1 MFFCDLQASP
11 ALTGLS
17 ELQEY
22 CGVLL
27 SYVFDSMQ
35 LRFLLAAVLSTR
47 ERQPACIRKHLMPY
61 ATACREAWKPDH
73 GPIGLD

>member
-1 MFFCDLQASP
+1 MFGAVFFCDLQASP

-27 SYVFDSMQ
+27 SYVFDSSNGVSSWQ
-35 LRFLLAAVLSTR
+35 QWCQRANGNRLV
-47 ERQPACIRKHLMPY
+47 
-61 ATACREAWKPDH
+61 
-73 GPIGLD
+73 